1 MEMSDDSKHV
11 LLIAMPFAAL
21 EIPSIQLA
29 ILESYAKERS
39 VPIQTE
45 HLYLKAAEFYGLY
58 NYNFLIYPPNDSHNA
73 QMLFSKHVL
82 PEHWNKNVEKIKELF
97 IKKIARDKSIE
108 QMFSFE
114 QYEERTDQF
123 YQWVLK
129 NIDWIPYDIIGFT
142 LNYGQLLPSLAIAK
156 KIKELWPEKKIVF
169 GGSRTIG
176 ELGIGVLKAFPYID
190 FIVSGDGEEA
200 LYQLATDFQHYQ
212 SISGLIYR
220 SGNEIVWNRS
230 DSVIDLNNLPIPTYE
245 QFYRDLAE
253 TSEQIKQYFI
263 HFRGRLPIEISRG
276 CWWNKCTFCNLNI
289 QHQHYREKH
298 VDRIIEEIKTLQE
311 RYKMLRFQIIGN
323 TLPKENYRILLDKI
337 IQLDKPFTFFAE
349 ARAGQLTSEDYTS
362 LREAGFT
369 EIQTGIESFSSHYL
383 KKMNKGTR
391 VIDNI
396 AALKFC
402 MENGIANKYNLI
414 VNYPNEEPVDFE
426 ETKKK
431 IKIIKS
437 YLYPP
442 QLCSL
447 QIFYGSPIQQHPEQF
462 NIETLGVTDFDK
474 TIYRSEML
482 KHRINFI
489 YDFKKKIDFGM
500 NNWIEL
506 VAEWIAERKQRI
518 EKAMKSIYPI
528 DEYIFY
534 FIDGGS
540 YVEIYDN
547 RDIQKFCYHM
557 LEGIKRTVFLSC
569 IDVISFQEIQ
579 NRFTNIP
586 DYELA
591 AILNTFENQNIV
603 FREDNYYLSLPLN
616 YQKIRNQLRRR
627 KIEQLPKN
635 LIQKEF
641 INIPDVI

>member
-1 MEMSDDSKHV
+1 MQNNTKSI
-11 LLIAMPFAAL
+11 LLISMPFAAI
-21 EIPSIQLA
+21 EIPSMPLA
-29 ILESYAKERS
+29 ILEGYLKERD
-39 VPIQTE
+39 VPIKTQ

-73 QMLFSKHVL
+73 QMAFSKYVI
-82 PEHWNKNVEKIKELF
+82 PTDRNTNGEKFKEFF
-97 IKKIARDKSIE
+97 IKKIARNRNIE
-108 QMFSFE
+108 QIFSFE

-123 YQWVLK
+123 YQWT
-129 NIDWIPYDIIGFT
+129 IDNVDWVPYDIIGFT
-142 LNYGQLLPSLAIAK
+142 LNYGQLLPSLAVAK
-156 KIKELWPEKKIVF
+156 KIKELWPEKKIIF

-176 ELGIGVLKAFPYID
+176 DLGIGVLKAFPYID
-190 FIVSGDGEEA
+190 FIVSGEGEDA
-200 LYQLATDFQHYQ
+200 LYRLASQYSHYQ
-212 SISGLIYR
+212 SIPGLIYR
-220 SGNEIVWNRS
+220 SGKEIIWNKS
-230 DSVIDLNNLPIPTYE
+230 ESMVDLNNLPIPTYE
-245 QFYRDLAE
+245 QFYNDLSE
-253 TSEQIKQYFI
+253 TSEQIKQYFT

-289 QHQHYREKH
+289 QHQQYREKH
-298 VDRIIEEIKTLQE
+298 VDKIIEEIKTLQE
-311 RYKMLRFQIIGN
+311 QYKMLRFQIIGN
-323 TLPKENYRILLDKI
+323 TLPKQNYRYLLEKI
-337 IQLDKPFTFFAE
+337 VELEKPFTFFAE
-349 ARAGQLTSEDYTS
+349 ARAGQLTSDDYTL

-402 MENGIANKYNLI
+402 MENGIMNKYNLI

-426 ETKKK
+426 ETKKT
-431 IKIIKS
+431 INMIKS
-437 YLYPP
+437 YLDPP

-447 QIFYGSPIQQHPEQF
+447 RVFYGSPIQQHPGQF
-462 NIETLGVTDFDK
+462 NIKTLEVTEFDK
-474 TIYRSEML
+474 TIYRPEML
-482 KHRINFI
+482 EHKINFI
-489 YDFKKKIDFGM
+489 YDFKKKIDFGT
-500 NNWIEL
+500 NNWIQPYE
-506 VAEWIAERKQRI
+506 EWNAERKQRT

-547 RDIQKFCYHM
+547 RNVQTLRYHM
-557 LEGIKRTVFLSC
+557 LEGIKREVFLSC

-579 NRFTNIP
+579 KKLTNTP

-603 FREDNYYLSLPLN
+603 FREDNDYLSIPIN

-627 KIEQLPKN
+627 KREQRSTAVIKN
-635 LIQKEF
+635 ES
-641 INIPDVI
+641 INIV